1 MRNKTSKNFF
11 KKVLTKVALCDN
23 IIQGLEKFQK
33 SAVLYLYFCALLQK
47 IKKISF
53 LIDKIKALC
62 YNYTIRIY
70 VLWVNY
76 VYRRISKL
84 KTKYVRPEYEINNQL
99 ADVILVSIQED
110 LDNQTITGIVDIE
123 DLFG

>member
-1 MRNKTSKNFF
+1 M
-11 KKVLTKVALCDN
+11 
-23 IIQGLEKFQK
+23 
-33 SAVLYLYFCALLQK
+33 
-47 IKKISF
+47 
-53 LIDKIKALC
+53 C

-123 DLFG
+123 DLFD